1 MVSLI
6 LIKQVIK
13 MFKLIITNLKAY
25 RKSYQ
30 HYCILIVTTLL
41 LCFCAIIGVYSYQE
55 FQQSQREELYGK
67 YHGAIYHIQEG
78 ILKTLQHNQMIDQ
91 ITVSKT
97 YGNVMKDGVLLG
109 QLGEY
114 ENTELMKIRMY
125 KGRMPENKQEIVME
139 MSLLDQLKIS
149 YDLNQMIDLEIDHQ
163 TYSFQLVG
171 ICYNFS
177 NLHKTDGQM
186 MVNIMS
192 KDFDVKDKNCY
203 FTLQDRFLDSLPDFM
218 LYGEHFI
225 INDYTYISLGENQS
239 PYFLLVFYIIVFAF
253 IAMISI
259 SRYMYQS
266 RIKQLSIMYQLG
278 SLKSQLIFM
287 LWIEKTI
294 IFLLSVI
301 LSLIIIHLFTFV
313 FQFYQYPIIIPY
325 SKLMSI
331 ILIYILL
338 YCIMSLMDAIQMNH
352 KPVKKVKVI
361 KRKRKPINQW
371 RILYIFN
378 RTYPFRF
385 IIRCLLISASLSIC
399 AIGFIDV
406 YHQYQDYRFMKETYQ
421 YQYSYGDLAMPYE
434 NKNAMTLQE
443 YQQLQGVYGVKQ
455 INSICQ
461 SPYYPIS
468 FQGDQSEY
476 AKFIKNEVM
485 PLYSGQAELLGAIYG
500 ISDSLFDEYQSFVQV
515 GQITQEEFQSN
526 HIILHLPTY
535 YQYQDGW
542 KTIYDA
548 QRDKNYSK
556 IYKEEMIH
564 IGDQIT
570 INHQSLTVSAIIYDD
585 VESWYGNISRPY
597 GIICNQNLY
606 QKITGLDSYQFVS
619 IETYDYINFEQTD
632 AELSRIHMN
641 DMTLTNDHHEKETIL
656 LNMWISL
663 FIISMLLSTIL
674 IGFKIVFI
682 YLNRSYERAM
692 NTYYK
697 VMNVLGATQQQLHQI
712 DRINEIIMY
721 LLALFISFMMV
732 CFWIQNYYL
741 TDVIGLEGFHLLHIL
756 QNYVF
761 DIPIY
766 LWLCLFVVNGL
777 LFRTRKNSSNS

>member
-1 MVSLI
+1 
-6 LIKQVIK
+6 

-25 RKSYQ
+25 RKAYQ

-55 FQQSQREELYGK
+55 FQQNQRQELYGK
-67 YHGAIYHIQEG
+67 YHGAIYHIQLEN
-78 ILKTLQHNQMIDQ
+78 LKTLQHNQMIDQ
-91 ITVSKT
+91 VNISKN

-149 YDLNQMIDLEIDHQ
+149 YDLNQTIDLKIDHQ

-177 NLHKTDGQM
+177 HLHKTDDQM
-186 MVNIMS
+186 MVNIIT
-192 KDFDVKDKNCY
+192 KGFDVKDRNCY
-203 FTLQDRFLDSLPDFM
+203 FTLKDGFLDSLPDFT

-225 INDYTYISLGENQS
+225 TNDYTYISLNDNQS
-239 PYFLLVFYIIVFAF
+239 PYFLLVFYIVIFAF
-253 IAMISI
+253 IAMGSI
-259 SRYMYQS
+259 SRYMYQT
-266 RIKQLSIMYQLG
+266 RMKQLSIMYQLG
-278 SLKSQLIFM
+278 LLKSQLILM

-294 IFLLSVI
+294 VFILSVI
-301 LSLIIIHLFTFV
+301 SSLIIICLITLCL
-313 FQFYQYPIIIPY
+313 QFYQYPIIIPY
-325 SKLMSI
+325 SKLIDI

-338 YCIMSLMDAIQMNH
+338 HCILSLMDTIQMNH
-352 KPVKKVKVI
+352 NPVKKVKVI

-385 IIRCLLISASLSIC
+385 IIRCLLIASSLSIC

-406 YHQYQDYRFMKETYQ
+406 YHQYQDYHFMKETYQ

-434 NKNAMTLQE
+434 NKNGMTLQE

-455 INSICQ
+455 INSISQ

-468 FQGDQSEY
+468 YKGDQSEY
-476 AKFIKNEVM
+476 AQFIKNEVM
-485 PLYSGQAELLGAIYG
+485 SLYSGQQELLGSLYG

-515 GQITQEEFQSN
+515 GQITKEEFQSN
-526 HIILHLPTY
+526 HVILHLPTY

-556 IYKEEMIH
+556 MYKEEMIH

-570 INHQSLTVSAIIYDD
+570 INHQSLTISAIIYDD

-597 GIICNQNLY
+597 GMICNQNLY
-606 QKITGLDSYQFVS
+606 QKITDLDTYQFVS
-619 IETYDYINFEQTD
+619 IETYDHINFEQTE

-641 DMTLTNDHHEKETIL
+641 DMTLTNDHHERETIL
-656 LNMWISL
+656 LNMWTSL
-663 FIISMLLSTIL
+663 FVTSIILSTIL

-682 YLNRSYERAM
+682 YLNQSYERTM
-692 NTYYK
+692 NKYYK
-697 VMNVLGATQQQLHQI
+697 VMNALGASQQQLNQI
-712 DRINEIIMY
+712 DRTNEIIIY
-721 LLALFISFMMV
+721 LLALLISFIMV
-732 CFWIQNYYL
+732 CLWIQNYYL
-741 TDVIGLEGFHLLHIL
+741 TDIIGIEGFHLLHIL
-756 QNYVF
+756 KNYIF

-766 LWLCLFVVNGL
+766 LWIGLFIVNGL
-777 LFRTRKNSSNS
+777 LFKTRKSSSK